1 VLVVRY
7 EDLLFAP
14 EVCLRRVLTHFG
26 LWHGERA
33 IAAALRYVHR
43 DAIRSRL
50 DPAETEMVIAPE
62 GAGGIM
68 RFAHSDGEFMRAAM
82 QRYLR
87 CEFGYGCA
95 AGDPVMAAFW
105 EQQAD

>member
-1 VLVVRY
+1 
-7 EDLLFAP
+7 
-14 EVCLRRVLTHFG
+14 
-26 LWHGERA
+26 
-33 IAAALRYVHR
+33 
-43 DAIRSRL
+43 
-50 DPAETEMVIAPE
+50 
-62 GAGGIM
+62 
-68 RFAHSDGEFMRAAM
+68 MRAAM